1 MRGVASDPIA
11 AATVQILSSLLGRIA
26 GDLVL
31 ATAAWD
37 GVYLCGSVAQG
48 WASVGDV
55 AAFRAEFER
64 KGAMSSRMSQVPSL
78 MITASEPAL
87 LGLSYADTESG

>member
-1 MRGVASDPIA
+1 MQV
-11 AATVQILSSLLGRIA
+11 LSRLLGRIA

-37 GVYLCGSVAQG
+37 GVYLCGTVALA
-48 WASVGDV
+48 WAGVGDT

-64 KGAMSSRMSQVPSL
+64 KGAMSARMAQVPVCV
-78 MITASEPAL
+78 IRAPEPAL
-87 LGLSYADTESG
+87 LGLSYADAERG